1 MQNVSKSAVLVIDM
15 QNDFCSAD
23 GALANLG
30 SDVARNQQVAC
41 ALPEYLASA
50 RKHGHQVIWVKQN
63 ASLDV
68 ISPARA
74 ARAEA
79 MGRNPL
85 TIAEAGTWG
94 AELYAPLTPAPAD
107 LIITKTHYS
116 AFVGTYLHNA
126 LRARGITH
134 LFVTGTA
141 ANVCVDST
149 IRDAYMS
156 EYEVTLFEDLVGW
169 TREEWARVAIEN
181 LGFYFCAVRNSSELK
196 SPSPNS
202 QN

>member
-1 MQNVSKSAVLVIDM
+1 MGEVVTRGIYMYPPLRPAHADLVI
-15 QNDFCSAD
+15 A
-23 GALANLG
+23 
-30 SDVARNQQVAC
+30 
-41 ALPEYLASA
+41 
-50 RKHGHQVIWVKQN
+50 
-63 ASLDV
+63 
-68 ISPARA
+68 
-74 ARAEA
+74 
-79 MGRNPL
+79 
-85 TIAEAGTWG
+85 
-94 AELYAPLTPAPAD
+94 
-107 LIITKTHYS
+107 KTHYS

>member
-1 MQNVSKSAVLVIDM
+1 MQNVTKSAVLVIDM
-15 QNDFCSAD
+15 QNDYCSAD
-23 GALANLG
+23 GTLWNLG
-30 SDVARNQQVAC
+30 SDVACNQEVAC
-41 ALPEYLASA
+41 SLGEYLASA

-126 LRARGITH
+126 LRALGIKQR
-134 LFVTGTA
+134 FVTGTA
-141 ANVCVDST
+141 ADVEGDST
-149 IRDAYMS
+149 NRDAYTTDYEERLS
-156 EYEVTLFEDLVGW
+156 EDD
-169 TREEWARVAIEN
+169 R
-181 LGFYFCAVRNSSELK
+181 
-196 SPSPNS
+196 
-202 QN
+202 